1 MHIDNFDSSVNVD
14 LESNPVN
21 STQDNEIVVHA
32 QELGFCDTQ
41 FHEQKN
47 KDCNSTLIL
56 SNDPE
61 TLVIEDTVEE
71 EFKILDTTI
80 ECDND
85 NSIIDVTLSSSHDHS
100 GLLIQNSLLNQIF
113 THYVSLET
121 INQSYFINIESFNFL
136 HSETY
141 FSL

>member
-14 LESNPVN
+14 LEYNLVN

-56 SNDPE
+56 RNDPE
-61 TLVIEDTVEE
+61 ILVIEDTVE
-71 EFKILDTTI
+71 
-80 ECDND
+80 
-85 NSIIDVTLSSSHDHS
+85 
-100 GLLIQNSLLNQIF
+100 
-113 THYVSLET
+113 
-121 INQSYFINIESFNFL
+121 
-136 HSETY
+136 
-141 FSL
+141 